1 MFLTLN
7 FLTDW
12 INNSFHHILLFLDS
26 VVYWAASNC
35 YQLFIKL
42 ASTRIFEDE
51 FFANF
56 AQRIYSILGIFML
69 FYLAYA
75 LLNAIVDPEKL
86 AKGDKSVS
94 KLASNLIISLVIL
107 GFLPSIFTYAYR
119 VQNYVL
125 SSNVIGALI
134 LGTPVVE
141 VNEGNSNEE
150 AMLRF
155 GDVLSFAVLNTFL
168 NSDNTNFNIGKTI
181 DNRDYNWFDLKADIL
196 ENGDYSQMP
205 GMAEAVSNGAIV
217 INANGSEGNKK
228 VIDYKGFIST
238 IVGLFLLY
246 IMLSFTIDLGIRIF
260 KFAFCQ
266 LIAPIPI
273 ILRAVPG
280 KKGTFDKYL
289 KQTLAIYFEV
299 FVRVACVYM
308 AIYFIDAIYK
318 SNNLKQFFTG
328 GIQGMLAFVIV
339 IMGILAGAKQLPKM
353 ISDFLGIETG
363 GLKLGLTDKLK
374 AGGFFA
380 GGAMLGAGVTGL
392 VRNGVA
398 GARNAWKNGKD
409 SVSNFGSGNVK
420 SGFKSL
426 GKALWS
432 GTAGVV
438 GGGISGITG
447 GAFNSFKAGK
457 DAKGWGDMVKAAA
470 AGAQKVDER
479 RLYRASNGGVIG
491 ALGADIMKAADSAA
505 AWAGFKNSPAELQYL
520 QNILAESKK
529 TSDGRKAVWDRASFI
544 RDTLWGRNQNIQAV
558 TWTDANGQKIT
569 TRNVHLGTLT
579 ERVKQIQQ
587 TGKDENGNVVDART
601 RYNME
606 QMLKGA
612 EKQANMDIIHGY
624 DKDGVSVNA
633 NYDKNLQA
641 TLTGLITT
649 LNATSSVLESNVTV
663 NKATLKDALDF
674 AKNNKNVD
682 IASLLKD
689 AADNNRDIS
698 SVGVDFSKLVDNITK
713 PMYEANDNIS
723 IKLNQI
729 YEESK
734 KNKK

>member
-273 ILRAVPG
+273 IMRAVPG

-299 FVRVACVYM
+299 FIRVACVYM

-328 GIQGMLAFVIV
+328 GIQGMLALVIV

-409 SVSNFGSGNVK
+409 AVGNFNSGNALA
-420 SGFKSL
+420 GFKSL

-438 GGGISGITG
+438 GGGFSGITG

-457 DAKGWGDMVKAAA
+457 DAKGWGDMVKAAST
-470 AGAQKVDER
+470 GAQKVDER
-479 RLYRASNGGVIG
+479 RAYRATHGGVFG
-491 ALGADIMKAADSAA
+491 ALATDISNVTDSALSWAGMKPSASDLKYLQDMREKSQKVSNSRKAA
-505 AWAGFKNSPAELQYL
+505 
-520 QNILAESKK
+520 
-529 TSDGRKAVWDRASFI
+529 WDRASFI
-544 RDTLWGRNQNIQAV
+544 RDTLEGRNRTMQSIK
-558 TWTDANGQKIT
+558 WKDANGQEVT
-569 TRNVHLGTLT
+569 AHDVHLGVLT

-587 TGKDENGNVVDART
+587 TGKDENGNIVDAQT

-606 QMLKGA
+606 QMLKAA
-612 EKQANMDIIHGY
+612 EKQANMDIIRGLA
-624 DKDGVSVNA
+624 KDGQSVND

-641 TLTGLITT
+641 ELAGLMTN
-649 LNATSSVLESNVTV
+649 LNAEG
-663 NKATLKDALDF
+663 ATLRANVSTNKDKLEAALEF
-674 AKNNKNVD
+674 AKNNQNVD
-682 IASLLKD
+682 IGKILKE
-689 AADNNRDIS
+689 AHDNNRNIS
-698 SVGVDFSKLVDNITK
+698 SVGIEFNQLMEDVTK

-723 IKLNQI
+723 IKINQI
-729 YEESK
+729 YDAN
-734 KNKK
+734 NKKK

>member
-273 ILRAVPG
+273 IMRAVPG

-299 FVRVACVYM
+299 FIRVACVYM

-398 GARNAWKNGKD
+398 GAQNAWKNGK
-409 SVSNFGSGNVK
+409 GAVK
-420 SGFKSL
+420 SFANGDIKSGLL
-426 GKALWS
+426 GVGKTLWG
-432 GTAGVV
+432 GTAGIL
-438 GGGISGITG
+438 GSTFAG
-447 GAFNSFKAGK
+447 GASGMMNAYKSGK
-457 DAKGWGDMVKAAA
+457 DAKGWGDMRKA
-470 AGAQKVDER
+470 AGAGAK
-479 RLYRASNGGVIG
+479 ASYDKRISRENYIAANNGVIG
-491 ALGADIMKAADSAA
+491 AMGAKFTDVASGVKE
-505 AWAGFKNSPAELQYL
+505 WATGTGLSSFLTQIDFKEGFTKEFDAYKNIYSIPEYEAMSTQL
-520 QNILAESKK
+520 N
-529 TSDGRKAVWDRASFI
+529 
-544 RDTLWGRNQNIQAV
+544 
-558 TWTDANGQKIT
+558 
-569 TRNVHLGTLT
+569 H
-579 ERVKQIQQ
+579 
-587 TGKDENGNVVDART
+587 
-601 RYNME
+601 
-606 QMLKGA
+606 LKGLKA
-612 EKQANMDIIHGY
+612 SGATVTETGDNIDDAMQSLQDNMRN
-624 DKDGVSVNA
+624 KRV
-633 NYDKNLQA
+633 
-641 TLTGLITT
+641 
-649 LNATSSVLESNVTV
+649 EMV
-663 NKATLKDALDF
+663 NK
-674 AKNNKNVD
+674 N
-682 IASLLKD
+682 KD
-689 AADNNRDIS
+689 AAAYVAYNLARYAKDNYTEFKKSGMNFNGLDVDDFILKGEKVYHKNGHEYSSQDLLKLFENLDTSQYTIRADGKVDIGIDPTTGKQYTDS
-698 SVGVDFSKLVDNITK
+698 AKAGLERQFFNAKIQLKNDKQSAAYK
-713 PMYEANDNIS
+713 EA
-723 IKLNQI
+723 Q
-729 YEESK
+729 K
-734 KNKK
+734 KKEAAQKK